1 MTPVRESLVES
12 VKALSDDEA
21 RQTLD
26 FIHALRRRKDLGE
39 LRRRLAGRPGYRL
52 PSPEHSDFPPVEPA
66 DTTGIPASELV
77 IRDRP

>member
-26 FIHALRRRKDLGE
+26 FVHALRRRKE
-39 LRRRLAGRPGYRL
+39 LAELVRRLAGRPGYRL
-52 PSPEHSDFPPVEPA
+52 PSAEHPGFPPVEPA
-66 DTTGIPASELV
+66 ETTGTPASELI
-77 IRDRP
+77 IRDRA